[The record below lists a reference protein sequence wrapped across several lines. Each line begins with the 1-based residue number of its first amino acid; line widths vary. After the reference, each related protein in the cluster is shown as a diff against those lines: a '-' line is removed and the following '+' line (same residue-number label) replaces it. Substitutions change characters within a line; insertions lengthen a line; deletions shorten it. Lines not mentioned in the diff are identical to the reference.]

1 MRILF
6 SRHPTDRLQKKF
18 WKQTCFVVWTSVLN
32 LIPKKIYY
40 KKRNLPARATNL
52 YHMCSIL
59 YYIIRPSVSCI
70 SKLVKVHHSLR
81 VLDCQLFFHC
91 KVGRLVEKS
100 LRFQMMF
107 SGHEHETG
115 CDVSDHKLVVSH
127 FCLEEPRDIFELLV
141 IFVSAHEH
149 SQKMHPHFPD
159 FTGMY
164 WVLVTIT

>member
-1 MRILF
+1 M
-6 SRHPTDRLQKKF
+6 HPTDRLQKKF

-32 LIPKKIYY
+32 LIPKKNLLQ

-70 SKLVKVHHSLR
+70 CKLVKVHHSLR
-81 VLDCQLFFHC
+81 VLHCQLFFHC

-141 IFVSAHEH
+141 VLVSAHEH